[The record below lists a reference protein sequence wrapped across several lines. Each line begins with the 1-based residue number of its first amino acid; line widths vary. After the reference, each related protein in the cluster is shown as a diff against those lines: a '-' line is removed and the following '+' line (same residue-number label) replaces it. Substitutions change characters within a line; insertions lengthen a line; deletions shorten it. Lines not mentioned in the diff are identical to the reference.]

1 MKRERYIQLLNLCMD
16 CNEKQERYRAEI
28 ECFNVSESIEIID
41 DETKDLFTYY
51 THHILDDHVTQ
62 METIKYHWINDPSW
76 DAAEARL
83 RAIIEGVT
91 E

>member
-16 CNEKQERYRAEI
+16 CNEKHERYSVMLN
-28 ECFNVSESIEIID
+28 CFTMCESIEITD
-41 DETKDLFTYY
+41 DETKDCFAYFTHY
-51 THHILDDHVTQ
+51 IREDHVEKMQ
-62 METIKYHWINDPSW
+62 KISFHWINDQSW